1 MQEPE
6 PVSKQPGDSISSEA
20 LKKLAAM
27 AVASGRQQELAQ
39 LAASLVDAP
48 SECIFVM
55 PSLLG
60 MMLTGPIGPPGA
72 RVQPLL
78 TMFGKT
84 SILAEYQ
91 GDYQDVLQGGSDLDG
106 SLAGSNRLL
115 QSGSNR
121 RAAIGRRASRS
132 VIQQAASVG
141 LAASSNTRGVQGN
154 FAHVGG
160 TLLWGSP
167 IFVIWPSCDENG
179 V

>member
-84 SILAEYQ
+84 GILAEYQ

-115 QSGSNR
+115 QSVAELLVASFSKQPVLDLQPP
-121 RAAIGRRASRS
+121 ATQEAFKAI
-132 VIQQAASVG
+132 
-141 LAASSNTRGVQGN
+141 
-154 FAHVGG
+154 
-160 TLLWGSP
+160 LLT
-167 IFVIWPSCDENG
+167 
-179 V
+179 